1 MAKLLKKYIKSS
13 LIKNTFKNSLA
24 SLIMG
29 EIQTKV
35 KRFHLNS
42 CYEKIP
48 EQKFVMWRKMSH
60 LYSTDGSVNHYSLKN

>member
-29 EIQTKV
+29 EIQAKV
-35 KRFHLNS
+35 TRFHLNS
-42 CYEKIP
+42 CYEKIRAKICDV
-48 EQKFVMWRKMSH
+48 EKNESFVF
-60 LYSTDGSVNHYSLKN
+60 Y